1 MDARSRGAAT
11 QARPNFN
18 TLYYLAAA
26 AATISLADHQNEL
39 PPPPNPPTHM
49 RSYMCSSLD
58 AVLQNVRV
66 LCMKLLFQTC
76 R

>member
-39 PPPPNPPTHM
+39 PPPPNSPHT
-49 RSYMCSSLD
+49 
-58 AVLQNVRV
+58 
-66 LCMKLLFQTC
+66 
-76 R
+76 